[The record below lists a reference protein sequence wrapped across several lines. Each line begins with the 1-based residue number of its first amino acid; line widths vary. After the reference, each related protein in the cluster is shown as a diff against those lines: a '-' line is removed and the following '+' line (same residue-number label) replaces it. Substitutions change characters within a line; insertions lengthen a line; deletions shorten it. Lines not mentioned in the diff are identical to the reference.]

1 MLWFLIP
8 AGLAAV
14 TVAGSYALRWEQEDA
29 RRRRHIRE
37 VALLSQS
44 GGTDALRLIAAHATV
59 WAPTPTQERP
69 RRVTRPR

>member
-1 MLWFLIP
+1 MLWLLIP

-37 VALLSQS
+37 VVLLSQS
-44 GGTDALRLIAAHATV
+44 SGTDALRLIAAHATV
-59 WAPTPTQERP
+59 WAPTQERP
-69 RRVTRPR
+69 RRIIRLR